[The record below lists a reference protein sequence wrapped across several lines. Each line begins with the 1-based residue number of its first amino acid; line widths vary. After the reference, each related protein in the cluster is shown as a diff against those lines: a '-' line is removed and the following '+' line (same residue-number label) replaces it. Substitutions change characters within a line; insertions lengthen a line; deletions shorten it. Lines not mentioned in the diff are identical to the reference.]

1 MPQNISGGFPVALLH
16 VNIRSK
22 ILALQTAAQ
31 EELLAI
37 MEQIQAEQGEGDSSQ
52 G

>member
-1 MPQNISGGFPVALLH
+1 VTTNEVFDSIDVTETH
-16 VNIRSK
+16 DK